1 MVHLRWLPKSS
12 TLALS
17 CEACPA
23 WSATVVRPQPLME
36 QRRATFAEAMA
47 VKDAHEQTAPDAMAG
62 PLRTHG
68 DRGPDPS
75 AGEAPTRVAQRT
87 AGRVVVPAAAAGDVT
102 TVDDEAQLADG
113 DELWARICDWARKVW
128 PA

>member
-1 MVHLRWLPKSS
+1 MP
-12 TLALS
+12 
-17 CEACPA
+17 
-23 WSATVVRPQPLME
+23 
-36 QRRATFAEAMA
+36 
-47 VKDAHEQTAPDAMAG
+47 
-62 PLRTHG
+62 
-68 DRGPDPS
+68 
-75 AGEAPTRVAQRT
+75 RT

>member
-1 MVHLRWLPKSS
+1 MPDVSHL
-12 TLALS
+12 
-17 CEACPA
+17 
-23 WSATVVRPQPLME
+23 TVVQDWDE
-36 QRRATFAEAMA
+36 
-47 VKDAHEQTAPDAMAG
+47 PDV
-62 PLRTHG
+62 P
-68 DRGPDPS
+68 
-75 AGEAPTRVAQRT
+75 RT

>member
-1 MVHLRWLPKSS
+1 M
-12 TLALS
+12 ALS

-36 QRRATFAEAMA
+36 QRRSSFAEAMA
-47 VKDAHEQTAPDAMAG
+47 VRDVHEQTEPDRMAS
-62 PLRTHG
+62 PVRNRARPG
-68 DRGPDPS
+68 DRADG
-75 AGEAPTRVAQRT
+75 AGEAPTRVSQRT
-87 AGRVVVPAAAAGDVT
+87 AGRVVVPAAAGDVT